1 MAHNDIFVQVN
12 MHFLGLNERS
22 STQDVSKWLV
32 NVLSL
37 SSIFWQGIVN
47 GYSIWMLC
55 VYLLVCWQI

>member
-32 NVLSL
+32 CHFHLFSGRV
-37 SSIFWQGIVN
+37 
-47 GYSIWMLC
+47 
-55 VYLLVCWQI
+55 